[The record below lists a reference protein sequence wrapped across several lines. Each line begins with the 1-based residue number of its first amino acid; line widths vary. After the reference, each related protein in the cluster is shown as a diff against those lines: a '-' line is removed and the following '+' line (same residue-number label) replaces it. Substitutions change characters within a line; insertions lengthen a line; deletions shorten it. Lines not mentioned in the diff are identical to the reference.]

1 MSFDW
6 TLADTGLVPRVVP
19 GNRPTKMGFRDR
31 FSHGFECS
39 TEHLVNEK
47 WDAGNLSHQV
57 TSQLIKLF
65 VAYCDEINFPVE
77 AVSSRIAHIS
87 VLDAIA
93 IALSAKKLEET
104 TLRSEKV
111 HKLVNTIRR

>member
-57 TSQLIKLF
+57 ISQLIKLF
-65 VAYCDEINFPVE
+65 VAYCDEIPTEVHGLGGRS
-77 AVSSRIAHIS
+77 AA
-87 VLDAIA
+87 VLD
-93 IALSAKKLEET
+93 SFDSNDDFEDCCEMD
-104 TLRSEKV
+104 S
-111 HKLVNTIRR
+111 